1 MIKLKYILVFL
12 VLASPPCFSQS
23 FSNLDSLLIKNYEA
37 VNKRDSSDY
46 LSLINQSAIY
56 KNAKTKTDSLTII
69 KPFLEAFH
77 DVIDELT
84 EMAMTSDFTVTY
96 SNYEYRNK
104 NNTKEGRLMLHVNL
118 IINDSFTVKM
128 PFSINAQDGRYTI
141 ESPML
146 VMVVDNKE

>member
-1 MIKLKYILVFL
+1 MIKCKYIVVFL
-12 VLASPPCFSQS
+12 VLTSISCFSQS

-37 VNKRDSSDY
+37 VNKRDSIYY
-46 LSLINQSAIY
+46 LSLINQTAIY
-56 KNAKTKTDSLTII
+56 KNAKTKADSLAII
-69 KPFLEAFH
+69 KPFLKAFH